1 MYLDTEKCIQIQKI
15 FVRKQSRK
23 GEWKSFCSYLVVF
36 SSEHLYSHDGK
47 NEPENEADQKDVED
61 TGNGLHESIYNDLGQ
76 KEDGKIETF
85 PSSLSFFKAVAL
97 QETEPACSS
106 VICKSTILG
115 GLSCDLHPVKH
126 HYRQGSLQKAND
138 SVLSNPIFFKEWVFH

>member
-85 PSSLSFFKAVAL
+85 PSSLSFKKL
-97 QETEPACSS
+97 SQLACSS

-115 GLSCDLHPVKH
+115 GSLAIYTLLSTITVRVAYK
-126 HYRQGSLQKAND
+126 RQTTVCYLPQY
-138 SVLSNPIFFKEWVFH
+138 FFKN

>member
-115 GLSCDLHPVKH
+115 GSLAIYTLLSTITVRVAYK
-126 HYRQGSLQKAND
+126 RQTTVCYLTQYFLKN
-138 SVLSNPIFFKEWVFH
+138 

>member
-85 PSSLSFFKAVAL
+85 PSRDNSSGVILRYRINSITFEF
-97 QETEPACSS
+97 PARF
-106 VICKSTILG
+106 VRRYL
-115 GLSCDLHPVKH
+115 
-126 HYRQGSLQKAND
+126 
-138 SVLSNPIFFKEWVFH
+138 

>member
-85 PSSLSFFKAVAL
+85 PSCLQLSL
-97 QETEPACSS
+97 QESEPTCSSSSS

-115 GLSCDLHPVKH
+115 ALLRFTPC
-126 HYRQGSLQKAND
+126 
-138 SVLSNPIFFKEWVFH
+138 

>member
-1 MYLDTEKCIQIQKI
+1 MKV
-15 FVRKQSRK
+15 F
-23 GEWKSFCSYLVVF
+23 FSYLVVF

-85 PSSLSFFKAVAL
+85 PSSLSFKKL
-97 QETEPACSS
+97 SQLACSS

-115 GLSCDLHPVKH
+115 GSLAIYTLLSTITVRVAYK
-126 HYRQGSLQKAND
+126 RQTTVCYLPQY
-138 SVLSNPIFFKEWVFH
+138 FFKRISRI